1 MRVFAFFAL
10 VCGVTAQQ
18 LPPTIAPAP
27 TAPSSITQP
36 TIEETLSAANAKY
49 MHHDYQASLDLYE
62 QARQSIEQTA
72 PENPQRYEVLKRLAA
87 VSGARG
93 GYGAAIDYLQS
104 AIQWRWDQISRDD
117 PSVLIDRVQQVN
129 LYRAMENYAQARV
142 VLLAVMSKHQG
153 LSGFRTIAMAED
165 YSLMG
170 QIYMDEKNFP
180 DAAEQLETTAAIRG
194 AISGQLDV
202 SLVPDLDRLGAV
214 YLALHTYDKAESIFR
229 RTLVIRESVLGSE
242 NADLLATL
250 DGLAYSYFGQNK
262 FDEAEPVY
270 QRLVHLWAKSV
281 GETHPMLALALDKV
295 GIFYAA
301 QKKNDQAREA
311 FERANAIRANSL
323 AAGLSMEAGHAREAG
338 DLATAAALYARAV
351 RVLDPPNPIYDA
363 ARTQAAL
370 YLETVENAMAAK
382 AGAKKAATKK

>member
-10 VCGVTAQQ
+10 ACGIAAQQ
-18 LPPTIAPAP
+18 LPPSSAPLGIAPPSIAP
-27 TAPSSITQP
+27 LS
-36 TIEETLSAANAKY
+36 IEETLAAANAKY
-49 MHHDYQASLDLYE
+49 MHHDYQASLELYE
-62 QARQSIEQTA
+62 QARQAIEQTA

-87 VSGARG
+87 VSGAQG
-93 GYGAAIDYLQS
+93 GYQAAIDYLQG

-117 PSVLIDRVQQVN
+117 PAVLIDRVLQVN
-129 LYRAMENYAQARV
+129 LYRAMGDFAQARV
-142 VLLAVMSKHQG
+142 VLLSVMSKHQG
-153 LSGFRTIAMAED
+153 LSGFRTIAMADD

-170 QIYMDEKNFP
+170 QIYMDEKNFG
-180 DAAEQLETTAAIRG
+180 DAAEQLETADAIRG
-194 AISGQLDV
+194 AISGKLDV

-229 RTLVIRESVLGSE
+229 RTLVIRESVLGTE

-250 DGLAYSYFGQNK
+250 DGLAYSYFGQDK
-262 FDEAEPVY
+262 FDDAEPVY
-270 QRLVHLWAKSV
+270 QRLIHLWTKSV

-295 GIFYAA
+295 GIFYSA
-301 QKKNDQAREA
+301 QKKNDQAKEA

-323 AAGLSMEAGHAREAG
+323 AAGLSTEAGHAREAG

-351 RVLDPPNPIYDA
+351 RVLDPPNPIYDG

-370 YLETVENAMAAK
+370 NLKGVEDAMASK
-382 AGAKKAATKK
+382 AGAKKAATRK

>member
-1 MRVFAFFAL
+1 MRVFAFFVL
-10 VCGVTAQQ
+10 VCGVAAQQ
-18 LPPTIAPAP
+18 LPPTIAPA
-27 TAPSSITQP
+27 TVTPSSITP
-36 TIEETLSAANAKY
+36 PSIEETLAAANAKY
-49 MHHDYQASLDLYE
+49 VHHDYPASLDLYE
-62 QARQSIEQTA
+62 QASQAIEQTA

-87 VSGARG
+87 VSGAQGR
-93 GYGAAIDYLQS
+93 YQAAIGYLQS

-117 PSVLIDRVQQVN
+117 PTVLIDRVLQVN
-129 LYRAMENYAQARV
+129 LYRAMENFAQARV
-142 VLLAVMSKHQG
+142 VLLSVMSKHQG

-170 QIYMDEKNFP
+170 QIYMDEKNFS
-180 DAAEQLETTAAIRG
+180 DAAEQLETAAAIRG

-214 YLALHTYDKAESIFR
+214 YLALHTYDKAEPIFR
-229 RTLVIRESVLGSE
+229 RALVIRESVLGSE

-250 DGLAYSYFGQNK
+250 DGLAYSYFGQDK

-270 QRLVHLWAKSV
+270 QRLIHLWSKSV

-323 AAGLSMEAGHAREAG
+323 AAGLSTEAGHAREAG
-338 DLATAAALYARAV
+338 DLAAAAALYARAV
-351 RVLDPPNPIYDA
+351 RVLDPPNPIYDGT
-363 ARTQAAL
+363 RTQAAL
-370 YLETVENAMAAK
+370 NLKSIDDAMGPK
-382 AGAKKAATKK
+382 PGTKKAVTKK

>member
-10 VCGVTAQQ
+10 ACGVAAQQ
-18 LPPTIAPAP
+18 LPPNAAPPGIA
-27 TAPSSITQP
+27 APS
-36 TIEETLSAANAKY
+36 IEETLSAANTKY
-49 MHHDYQASLDLYE
+49 VHHDYQASLDLYE
-62 QARQSIEQTA
+62 QARQLIEQTA

-87 VSGARG
+87 VSGAQG
-93 GYGAAIDYLQS
+93 QYKAAIDYLQS

-117 PSVLIDRVQQVN
+117 PTVLIDRVQQVN

-142 VLLAVMSKHQG
+142 VLLSVMSKHQG
-153 LSGFRTIAMAED
+153 LSGFRTISMAED

-194 AISGQLDV
+194 AIAGQLDV

-250 DGLAYSYFGQNK
+250 DGLAYSYFGQSK

-270 QRLVHLWAKSV
+270 QRLIRLWTKSV
-281 GETHPMLALALDKV
+281 GETHPMLALTLDKV
-295 GIFYAA
+295 GIFYSA
-301 QKKNDQAREA
+301 QKKTDQAREA

-323 AAGLSMEAGHAREAG
+323 AAGLSTEAGQEREAK
-338 DLATAAALYARAV
+338 DLAAAAALYARAV

-370 YLETVENAMAAK
+370 YLETVENAMGSK
-382 AGAKKAATKK
+382 PGPKKALTKK

>member
-10 VCGVTAQQ
+10 VCGVVAQQ
-18 LPPTIAPAP
+18 LPPSVAPPGVAP
-27 TAPSSITQP
+27 P
-36 TIEETLSAANAKY
+36 TIEETLSAANGKY

-62 QARQSIEQTA
+62 QARQAIEQTA

-87 VSGARG
+87 VSGAQG
-93 GYGAAIDYLQS
+93 GRQAAIDYLQS

-117 PSVLIDRVQQVN
+117 PTVLIDRVLQVN
-129 LYRAMENYAQARV
+129 LYRAMENFTQARV
-142 VLLAVMSKHQG
+142 VLLSVMSKHQG

-170 QIYMDEKNFP
+170 QIYMDEKNFS
-180 DAAEQLETTAAIRG
+180 DAAEQLETAAAIRG

-202 SLVPDLDRLGAV
+202 SLAPDLDRLGAI

-229 RTLVIRESVLGSE
+229 RTLVIRESVLGTE

-250 DGLAYSYFGQNK
+250 DGLAYSYFGQDK

-270 QRLVHLWAKSV
+270 QRLIHLWSKSV

-311 FERANAIRANSL
+311 FEHANAIRANSL
-323 AAGLSMEAGHAREAG
+323 AAGLSTEAGYAREAG
-338 DLATAAALYARAV
+338 YLATAAALYARAV
-351 RVLDPPNPIYDA
+351 RVLDPPNPIYDG
-363 ARTQAAL
+363 ARTQAAVNL
-370 YLETVENAMAAK
+370 KAVDDAMAAK
-382 AGAKKAATKK
+382 AGPKPGAKKAATKK

>member
-1 MRVFAFFAL
+1 MRVFAFFVL
-10 VCGVTAQQ
+10 VCGAAAQQ
-18 LPPTIAPAP
+18 LPPGIAQ
-27 TAPSSITQP
+27 PSIAQP
-36 TIEETLSAANAKY
+36 SIEETLAAASASY
-49 MHHDYQASLDLYE
+49 MHHDYRASLDLYE
-62 QARQSIEQTA
+62 QARQLTDQTA

-87 VSGARG
+87 VSGAQG
-93 GYGAAIDYLQS
+93 QYKAAIDYLQS

-117 PSVLIDRVQQVN
+117 PTILIDRVQQVN
-129 LYRAMENYAQARV
+129 LYRAMEDYAQARV
-142 VLLAVMSKHQG
+142 VLLSVMSKHQG
-153 LSGFRTIAMAED
+153 LSGFRTISMADD

-180 DAAEQLETTAAIRG
+180 DAAEQLETAAAIRG
-194 AISGQLDV
+194 AIAGQLDV

-250 DGLAYSYFGQNK
+250 DGLAYSYFGQSK

-270 QRLVHLWAKSV
+270 QRLIRLWAKSV

-295 GIFYAA
+295 GIFYSA
-301 QKKNDQAREA
+301 QKKNDQAKEA

-323 AAGLSMEAGHAREAG
+323 AAGLSTEAGQEREAK
-338 DLATAAALYARAV
+338 DLAAAAALYARAV

-370 YLETVENAMAAK
+370 YLETVEDEMGRK
-382 AGAKKAATKK
+382 PGPKKASPKK

>member
-1 MRVFAFFAL
+1 MRVLAFFIL
-10 VCGVTAQQ
+10 VCGVAAQQ
-18 LPPTIAPAP
+18 VAPPAVAP
-27 TAPSSITQP
+27 P

-49 MHHDYQASLDLYE
+49 AHHDYGASLDLYE
-62 QARQSIEQTA
+62 QARQAIEQTA

-87 VSGARG
+87 VSGAQG
-93 GYGAAIDYLQS
+93 GYQAAIDYLQG

-117 PSVLIDRVQQVN
+117 PAVLIDRVLQVN
-129 LYRAMENYAQARV
+129 LYRAMGDFAQARV
-142 VLLAVMSKHQG
+142 VLLSVMSKHQG
-153 LSGFRTIAMAED
+153 LSGFRTIAMADD

-170 QIYMDEKNFP
+170 QIYMDEKKFG
-180 DAAEQLETTAAIRG
+180 DAAEQLETADAIRG
-194 AISGQLDV
+194 AISGKLDV

-229 RTLVIRESVLGSE
+229 RTLVIRESVLGTE

-250 DGLAYSYFGQNK
+250 DGLAYSYFGQDK
-262 FDEAEPVY
+262 FDDAEPVY
-270 QRLVHLWAKSV
+270 QRLIHLWTKSV

-295 GIFYAA
+295 GIFYSA
-301 QKKNDQAREA
+301 QKKNDQAKEA

-323 AAGLSMEAGHAREAG
+323 AAGLSTEAGHAREAG

-351 RVLDPPNPIYDA
+351 RVLDPPNPIYDG

-370 YLETVENAMAAK
+370 NLKGVEDAMASK
-382 AGAKKAATKK
+382 AGAKKAATRK

>member
-1 MRVFAFFAL
+1 MRVFVFFAL
-10 VCGVTAQQ
+10 VCSVAAQQ
-18 LPPTIAPAP
+18 PPSGGASPSIAQ
-27 TAPSSITQP
+27 PS
-36 TIEETLSAANAKY
+36 IEETLAAASAKY

-62 QARQSIEQTA
+62 QARQLIEQTA

-87 VSGARG
+87 VSGAQG
-93 GYGAAIDYLQS
+93 QYKAAIDYLQS
-104 AIQWRWDQISRDD
+104 AIQWRWEQISRDD

-142 VLLAVMSKHQG
+142 VLLSVMSKHQG
-153 LSGFRTIAMAED
+153 LSGFRTISMAED

-180 DAAEQLETTAAIRG
+180 DAAEQLETAAAIRG

-202 SLVPDLDRLGAV
+202 SLMPDLDRLGAI

-250 DGLAYSYFGQNK
+250 DGLAYSYFGQSK

-270 QRLVHLWAKSV
+270 QRLVRLWSKSV

-295 GIFYAA
+295 GIFYSQ

-323 AAGLSMEAGHAREAG
+323 AAGLSTEAGQERETKN
-338 DLATAAALYARAV
+338 LAAAAALYARAV

-370 YLETVENAMAAK
+370 YLETVEDAMGAK
-382 AGAKKAATKK
+382 ASAKKALTKK